1 MSRRLFPGGRERKE
15 CPCNWEIEFD
25 PWVVNIPWGR
35 KWQPTPVLLLGEDP
49 QTMLDS
55 PWGPRHAS
63 GSKQSMVICSS
74 IHEIFQARKLEW
86 VSLAIV
92 GSKILRKT
100 PGVGGLVAKSCST
113 LEIPWTARQAP
124 LSIGF
129 SRQEYWSG
137 REKPL
142 SKHKGILGQVTET
155 SLIVYN

>member
-1 MSRRLFPGGRERKE
+1 
-15 CPCNWEIEFD
+15 
-25 PWVVNIPWGR
+25 
-35 KWQPTPVLLLGEDP
+35 
-49 QTMLDS
+49 
-55 PWGPRHAS
+55 
-63 GSKQSMVICSS
+63 MVICSS